1 MKLINFKKFAITVL
15 IGVMAVYIP
24 MEAASYVR
32 NKKVTYEAAG
42 VYYNGERKN
51 LEQMQIVVDDT
62 TYLPARAFGE
72 MLGLSVNKNSGNKN
86 LYITSSSDSAF
97 SLQEQV
103 KAKDYEIAALK
114 HQINML
120 KLENPNGTIPGGEY
134 DNETN
139 GNDIL
144 GTELTA
150 TQRYLEN
157 MYGDYF
163 EDIDFEYR
171 LYLSGDRLKV
181 DIYYDKED
189 EDDEFCD
196 LYSSDKERFVKKICQ
211 AVRDRHDD
219 IIIDGNIIYDG
230 YRELDRYKFT
240 YSKNDS
246 IFYDKHY
253 VVQESDILHAIRYI
267 NSVEV
272 DNYTDSISINNKK
285 VHINNS
291 SQTIRVEL
299 GIDMSEQAKD
309 RWNSSLGTNND
320 YRFKNSLRTISEQ
333 INDEVGYNV
342 DIYVYQKEQNNSI
355 ASYNY
360 DGRLVKYKVY

>member
-240 YSKNDS
+240 YSKKRFN
-246 IFYDKHY
+246 
-253 VVQESDILHAIRYI
+253 IL
-267 NSVEV
+267 
-272 DNYTDSISINNKK
+272 
-285 VHINNS
+285 
-291 SQTIRVEL
+291 
-299 GIDMSEQAKD
+299 
-309 RWNSSLGTNND
+309 
-320 YRFKNSLRTISEQ
+320 
-333 INDEVGYNV
+333 
-342 DIYVYQKEQNNSI
+342 
-355 ASYNY
+355 
-360 DGRLVKYKVY
+360 